1 MLLLSSLRRGIE
13 RGEFALRYQPVVHR
27 EGAPLSLEALVRWEH
42 PETGEVSPDRF
53 IQTAEESGLI
63 LPLGAFVLR
72 TACAFAQSLGGGVR
86 MAVNLSA
93 RQFLQPDAVAVVER
107 ALEESGLSPHRLEI
121 EVAESAVMSE
131 VEEVSTRLRRLR
143 EMGVELTLDD
153 FGTGYSSL
161 AYLKRFRFHRIKIDR
176 SFVGDL
182 PGDSDSAA
190 LVSAMLAMARGL
202 GLEVI
207 AEGVET
213 REQLAF
219 LEAHGCRAF
228 QGYLFSPPL
237 EPHAVKAFLATFRG

>member
-1 MLLLSSLRRGIE
+1 
-13 RGEFALRYQPVVHR
+13 
-27 EGAPLSLEALVRWEH
+27 
-42 PETGEVSPDRF
+42 
-53 IQTAEESGLI
+53 
-63 LPLGAFVLR
+63 
-72 TACAFAQSLGGGVR
+72 

-107 ALEESGLSPHRLEI
+107 ALEESGLSPGRLEI
-121 EVAESAVMSE
+121 EVTESAVMSE
-131 VEEVSTRLRRLR
+131 VEEVSARLRRLR

-176 SFVGDL
+176 TFVVDL
-182 PGDSDSAA
+182 PGDADSAA
-190 LVSAMLAMARGL
+190 LVSAMLAMAQGL

-237 EPHAVKAFLATFRG
+237 EAHAVKAFLGTFRG